1 MTIGRQQELAE
12 FNRLYNSGN
21 AEFVA
26 VYGRRRVGKTY
37 LINEALAGKI
47 TFHHA
52 GLSPVEG
59 TKQNG
64 MKQQLQQFYYS
75 LLMQGMP
82 KSHCP
87 KSWLEAFF
95 MLETHLQAID
105 DGSRQVV
112 FLDELPWMDTPR
124 SGFVTALEGFWNGW
138 ASARHNLMLVVCG
151 SSSSWIL
158 NNLIN
163 NHGGLYGRVTRE
175 IYLRPFTLAECEA
188 FYTDKHIPFS
198 RYDIV
203 QSYMILGGIPY
214 YMGYMEQNKSFAQN
228 IDNLLFRDK
237 APLSDEYERLF
248 RSIFVKPDATK
259 RIIEVLATRH
269 KGYTRTEISQKT
281 GIPTSGDFSKLLQ
294 ALVSSNFAEEYVP
307 FGCSKRDVHYKLIDP
322 FCWFYLRFV
331 RNRTAYTEQ
340 FWQQHSEDASIVSW
354 RGFAFELVCMNHI
367 QAIKQALGIQGIST
381 TQSAWTTSGDE
392 QKEGTQIDMLIER
405 KDNVVNMCEMKFYS
419 DEFTVDKAYHLTL
432 MHRQEMLRPYLSRK
446 QSIISTLITTF
457 GLKQTGYWGDFPQ
470 VVTMDD
476 LFR

>member
-1 MTIGRQQELAE
+1 MTIGRKQELAE

-87 KSWLEAFF
+87 KSWLEAFY
-95 MLETHLQAID
+95 MLEKHLQAID

-214 YMGYMEQNKSFAQN
+214 
-228 IDNLLFRDK
+228 
-237 APLSDEYERLF
+237 
-248 RSIFVKPDATK
+248 
-259 RIIEVLATRH
+259 
-269 KGYTRTEISQKT
+269 
-281 GIPTSGDFSKLLQ
+281 
-294 ALVSSNFAEEYVP
+294 
-307 FGCSKRDVHYKLIDP
+307 
-322 FCWFYLRFV
+322 
-331 RNRTAYTEQ
+331 
-340 FWQQHSEDASIVSW
+340 
-354 RGFAFELVCMNHI
+354 
-367 QAIKQALGIQGIST
+367 
-381 TQSAWTTSGDE
+381 
-392 QKEGTQIDMLIER
+392 
-405 KDNVVNMCEMKFYS
+405 
-419 DEFTVDKAYHLTL
+419 
-432 MHRQEMLRPYLSRK
+432 
-446 QSIISTLITTF
+446 
-457 GLKQTGYWGDFPQ
+457 
-470 VVTMDD
+470 
-476 LFR
+476 